1 MFQGETDRA
10 AINVCKGSSDG
21 SIPDRVISPDVLEEH
36 ASSSVESGALGSE
49 PSALDELT
57 LAPEELE
64 KREEEAL
71 RYETCFGVRRLTHSD
86 VPQHPQT
93 LDCFHIFV
101 ELGQCQCWGCWSGTA
116 SLRHTA

>member
-21 SIPDRVISPDVLEEH
+21 SIPDRAISPDVLEEH
-36 ASSSVESGALGSE
+36 ASSSVESGAVGSE

-71 RYETCFGVRRLTHSD
+71 RYETCFGVSQTDSQRRA
-86 VPQHPQT
+86 
-93 LDCFHIFV
+93 
-101 ELGQCQCWGCWSGTA
+101 TA
-116 SLRHTA
+116 SPNIGLLPHIR